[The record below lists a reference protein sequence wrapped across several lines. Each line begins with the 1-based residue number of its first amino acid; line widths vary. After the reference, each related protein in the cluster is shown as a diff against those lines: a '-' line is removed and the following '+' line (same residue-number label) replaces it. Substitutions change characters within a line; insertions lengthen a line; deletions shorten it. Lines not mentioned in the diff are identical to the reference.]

1 MKVTRQESTERY
13 KLWNEENLPKSPFVL
28 ITPANNETT
37 GGEIERLVI
46 PQYGDE
52 EGGYYLVN
60 LFSVCVLE
68 FDASQLAD
76 TMNSE
81 GAYAVEAVIKG
92 NVSLP
97 VNGKGGKRVVREGC
111 LQDSSINIIKSKV
124 MGYCLM
130 MRSVGNPY
138 EKEVLYTLIS
148 LNDGSV
154 CELSSAT
161 CYSEIRNGNWVFLED
176 SEIVIGS
183 VHVTPKGGNVNEHY
197 TNC

>member
-1 MKVTRQESTERY
+1 MKITRQESTERY

-46 PQYGDE
+46 PQHGDE
-52 EGGYYLVN
+52 EGDYYLVN
-60 LFSVCVLE
+60 LFSVCVLG

-76 TMNSE
+76 MMNSE

-97 VNGKGGKRVVREGC
+97 VNGKDSKRVIREGR
-111 LQDSSINIIKSKV
+111 LQDSSINIIKSSVK
-124 MGYCLM
+124 GYCLM
-130 MRSVGNPY
+130 IRSVGNPY
-138 EKEVLYTLIS
+138 AKEVLYTLIP
-148 LNDGSV
+148 LNGGSV
-154 CELSSAT
+154 CEFSSTT
-161 CYSEIRNGNWVFLED
+161 CYSEIRNGNWEFLED

-183 VHVTPKGGNVNEHY
+183 VHVTPKEAM
-197 TNC
+197 